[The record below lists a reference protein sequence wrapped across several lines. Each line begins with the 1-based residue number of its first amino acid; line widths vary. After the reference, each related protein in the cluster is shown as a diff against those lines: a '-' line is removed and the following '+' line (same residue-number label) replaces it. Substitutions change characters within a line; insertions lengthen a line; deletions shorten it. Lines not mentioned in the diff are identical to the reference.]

1 MWLEVQIC
9 LELCT
14 HTVGDWVR
22 MIVVKV
28 MGEEFS

>member
-1 MWLEVQIC
+1 VIWLEVQIY
-9 LELCT
+9 L
-14 HTVGDWVR
+14 DWMR